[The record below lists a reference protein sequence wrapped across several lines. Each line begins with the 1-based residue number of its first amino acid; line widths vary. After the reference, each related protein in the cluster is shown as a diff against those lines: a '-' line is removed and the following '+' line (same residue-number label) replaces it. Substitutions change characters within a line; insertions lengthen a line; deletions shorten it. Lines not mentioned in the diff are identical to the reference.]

1 MVRVFCFVV
10 AIASLCFV
18 GLVGFAQIPVL
29 PPCYEVAQAA
39 TKDCLPH
46 LEKVCPTFTTND
58 PNAETNCNAAI
69 YESKPAKWP
78 STIVQSA
85 SGTTHEQT
93 EQCWYS
99 QKCKWQYISNYYLCA
114 PDTMAPK
121 TWTNALKLQPDN
133 VTKTCDDPNFVPGPE
148 L

>member
-1 MVRVFCFVV
+1 MGKVFYFVV
-10 AIASLCFV
+10 AIGSLCFV
-18 GLVGFAQIPVL
+18 GLVGFAQIQVP
-29 PPCYEVAQAA
+29 PPCFEVAQAA

-46 LEKVCPTFTTND
+46 LEKKCPTIAIND
-58 PNAETNCNAAI
+58 PDRVKKCAAAI
-69 YESKPAKWP
+69 YESKPATWP

-99 QKCKWQYISNYYLCA
+99 QKCSWQAITHYYTCA
-114 PDTMAPK
+114 PNLTAPK
-121 TWTNALKLQPDN
+121 TWTNALQLQPDN
-133 VTKTCDDPNFVPGPE
+133 VICDDPYFVPAPE